1 MSKAASI
8 QLIFVLVVGI
18 LSVLKAEDPYKYY
31 TWTVTY
37 GTASPLGA
45 PQQVTWFLDFVI
57 GLMFYIV
64 ILDCLFDLF
73 HDL

>member
-45 PQQVTWFLDFVI
+45 PQQVA
-57 GLMFYIV
+57 
-64 ILDCLFDLF
+64 
-73 HDL
+73 

>member
-8 QLIFVLVVGI
+8 QLFLVLVVGI

-45 PQQVTWFLDFVI
+45 PQQVT
-57 GLMFYIV
+57 
-64 ILDCLFDLF
+64 
-73 HDL
+73 